1 MPSAWLTKTDLD
13 YCASK
18 DTHAPRYTCGI
29 PAFVEATLS
38 PLQHLLFVTRDAR
51 GLDAYM
57 YANALM
63 TPYKTGSDGQ
73 GFPLYHL
80 RLTVIIGDR
89 HYRRLALIK
98 TNALVSILRF
108 LEGRQA

>member
-1 MPSAWLTKTDLD
+1 MPSAWLTKTDPD

-63 TPYKTGSDGQ
+63 TPYKIESDGRGFDPDKRVSVGTGSASSL
-73 GFPLYHL
+73 P
-80 RLTVIIGDR
+80 R
-89 HYRRLALIK
+89 
-98 TNALVSILRF
+98 
-108 LEGRQA
+108 